1 MNNMTTNSNDE
12 DLLEDLEDDEM
23 LDAVLYETLYSYE

>member
-23 LDAVLYETLYSYE
+23 LDAVLYEALYSYE